1 MNYEDTSNDT
11 IEEQF
16 LYEIDRSIETGDS
29 KYIITA
35 IKKYSKV
42 INNSYLIVATNILTQ
57 LAEETFENMEI

>member
-42 INNSYLIVATNILTQ
+42 INNSYLIMATNILTQ